1 MEQIFKYFPKLSD
14 AQKLLFAAL
23 PDLYSEW
30 NAKINLISRQD
41 MENFVEHHVLHSLGI
56 AMFTKFTDG
65 TKIIDVGTGGGF
77 PGIPLAIMFPD
88 VEFTLIDSIGKKIRV
103 VNDVIESL
111 DIKNV
116 KTEHTRSE
124 SLNGKYDFIVSRAV
138 TALPDFIKQT
148 RHLIS
153 QKQQNPVSNGILY
166 LKGGDFTHEILPFK
180 KMTSVIELKSYF
192 KESYFLNK
200 KLIHI
205 SL

>member
-14 AQKLLFAAL
+14 SQKLLFAAL